1 MLCCINRGSD
11 VSSRFHIKQRIFSVR
26 LCASRFGHAARRAVQ
41 YCMLYIQ
48 QANPQ
53 TSLRLMDL
61 CLCTDRFI
69 CHKIKTKLQHNKVQ
83 TAQDKTDESGS
94 SHMGP
99 QQIHNAAGILK
110 DKYAYGKCI
119 QEQKVNMHFFSP
131 QADTYSWPAGVF
143 SVLFRLCSIC
153 VLLRTCVVEESHV
166 VLESCICGS
175 LFLHKYGWELTAV
188 PLWAVGSTD
197 SSRQQ
202 HQQGL
207 SSAGYRITKACV
219 EYMCVSVGYNWRMGM
234 CVCSPAATR
243 CCQRPTHSLERAS
256 THTVS
261 MHK

>member
-83 TAQDKTDESGS
+83 MAQDKTDESGS

-119 QEQKVNMHFFSP
+119 QEQKVNMHFFLP
-131 QADTYSWPAGVF
+131 KLIHIHDQQEYSVYYLDCAASVCYSGHVWWKNHTSCWSRAFVGVF
-143 SVLFRLCSIC
+143 FCTSMG
-153 VLLRTCVVEESHV
+153 ES
-166 VLESCICGS
+166 
-175 LFLHKYGWELTAV
+175 
-188 PLWAVGSTD
+188 
-197 SSRQQ
+197 
-202 HQQGL
+202 
-207 SSAGYRITKACV
+207 
-219 EYMCVSVGYNWRMGM
+219 
-234 CVCSPAATR
+234 
-243 CCQRPTHSLERAS
+243 
-256 THTVS
+256 
-261 MHK
+261 